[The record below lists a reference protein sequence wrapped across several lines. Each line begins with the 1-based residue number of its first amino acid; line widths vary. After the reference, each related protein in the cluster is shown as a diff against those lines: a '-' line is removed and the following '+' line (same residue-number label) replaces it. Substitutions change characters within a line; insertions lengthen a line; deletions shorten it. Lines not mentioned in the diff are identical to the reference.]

1 MIGGAC
7 FPLQGSRR
15 STHKIFEV
23 RAVPKPAKDKRCAA
37 MNSNPE
43 PKMEHPFLSDIHAIR
58 QRVRQH
64 KGAVTQSDQGEPQL
78 TVRILN
84 EALATERVCVLRYK
98 RHYHMTKGIYSQAV
112 SQEFLEHVEAVSS
125 EASRR

>member
-1 MIGGAC
+1 
-7 FPLQGSRR
+7 
-15 STHKIFEV
+15 
-23 RAVPKPAKDKRCAA
+23 

-43 PKMEHPFLSDIHAIR
+43 PKMEHPFLSDIQAIR
-58 QRVRQH
+58 QRARQH
-64 KGAVTQSDQGEPQL
+64 KGAVTQSDQGDPQL
-78 TVRILN
+78 TVRMLN

-98 RHYHMTKGIYSQAV
+98 RHYYMAKGIYSQAV